1 MKGKVNIKN
10 ENTKSFGFFEILL
23 AVALV
28 FVMLASVGCYINK
41 YEINYDKEKYLAE
54 LEEAKNEGELLK
66 FEYQRKADYNAVRDY
81 AENTLGMKKIED
93 FQIIYMPDSQTDS
106 MQVVSNNEGLT
117 SRLSKTFSIVLE
129 YFK

>member
-66 FEYQRKADYNAVRDY
+66 VEYQRKADYNAVRDY